1 MVRDHTQHKG
11 TQEKK
16 AEKAVGKAAKE
27 SRREEPKQRKATVTS
42 TIVATAFD
50 FFQNQVSKLHF
61 PNFSF

>member
-1 MVRDHTQHKG
+1 M
-11 TQEKK
+11 QEKK
-16 AEKAVGKAAKE
+16 EEAVGKAAKE

-61 PNFSF
+61 PHFSF

>member
-1 MVRDHTQHKG
+1 LRNRR

-61 PNFSF
+61 PHFSF